1 MGYMVYV
8 YEACAVCDMYGMDGI
23 IWHHH
28 SAPSSSPWSH
38 DRHRHHHATC
48 YRQERHLQSGFD
60 RRISLR
66 PDVRLRIIKHVTT
79 QRSCSCNSSPQRV
92 ENGGVDA
99 SFTYIRLVSVVVFL
113 WCRVLSGI
121 MLQVTFSTIII
132 LQVITAACWNEP
144 YLHTSGLGR
153 RISMIQRSLRDHVA
167 GYPSTVMIL
176 QLSTAACRT
185 RCNRYKLYLHTSG
198 LGRRISWYKILSG
211 IMKQV
216 THQRS

>member
-28 SAPSSSPWSH
+28 SAPSSSAWSH
-38 DRHRHHHATC
+38 DPHRHHHATC
-48 YRQERHLQSGFD
+48 RTLFYRQERHLQSGLD

-99 SFTYIRLVSVVVFL
+99 SFTYIHLVSVVVFL

-132 LQVITAACWNEP
+132 LQFITAACWNDVVDTKL

-167 GYPSTVMIL
+167 GYPSTVIIL
-176 QLSTAACRT
+176 QLITAACRT
-185 RCNRYKLYLHTSG
+185 RCNRYKALLTYFW
-198 LGRRISWYKILSG
+198 SWSSYFL
-211 IMKQV
+211 V
-216 THQRS
+216 